1 MDHQNLYEFARTIFD
16 NVRLGWRQHRLAEKL
31 SPEDIQLFLRAG
43 KALEFD
49 GDNQD
54 IPFRL
59 RWKQSITN
67 SRADA
72 KVYLLLANF
81 LGLDSSTAYSIRLKT
96 KRPGTSS
103 SELESSLPRDSTG
116 HSRSFAE
123 SD

>member
-1 MDHQNLYEFARTIFD
+1 MDHQNLHEFARTILD

-72 KVYLLLANF
+72 TVYLLLANF
-81 LGLDSSTAYSIRLKT
+81 PRLDSSTARQLDSIFDQVENKAT
-96 KRPGTSS
+96 WDFVKRIGEQSS
-103 SELESSLPRDSTG
+103 
-116 HSRSFAE
+116 A
-123 SD
+123 